1 MNRYVIINAPK
12 TPSVIDVKDAK
23 IFKTEY
29 AGHAIDMIRDI
40 CASDPSAEIHVY
52 GGDGSV
58 FESIN
63 AVMTAGCANESV
75 MYIHPFGTGNDFVRN
90 FSQDQYGKPHT
101 IDLIRFNE
109 KYAANEINV
118 GFDCDVVCMT
128 QKVKKMKIFK
138 GGAAYMVSILLSL
151 LKPMGKQISLL
162 VTDENGNTEEI
173 NSNLLL
179 CLVANGGYYGGGFN
193 CAPRAELDDGLLEF
207 LTVKKI
213 SRIKFLMFFL
223 GFKKGKHIQ
232 SDGTLHHKY
241 AKFLT
246 YKRVKSV
253 EFHNIGDICADGEI
267 FSFDNLSLTVQEKA
281 IRVCVMPQAK

>member
-63 AVMTAGCANESV
+63 AVMTAGCANETV

-90 FSQDQYGKPHT
+90 FFQDQYGQPQT
-101 IDLIRFNE
+101 IDLVRFNE

-138 GGAAYMVSILLSL
+138 GSAAYMVSILLSL

-162 VTDENGNTEEI
+162 VTD
-173 NSNLLL
+173 
-179 CLVANGGYYGGGFN
+179 
-193 CAPRAELDDGLLEF
+193 
-207 LTVKKI
+207 
-213 SRIKFLMFFL
+213 
-223 GFKKGKHIQ
+223 
-232 SDGTLHHKY
+232 
-241 AKFLT
+241 
-246 YKRVKSV
+246 
-253 EFHNIGDICADGEI
+253 
-267 FSFDNLSLTVQEKA
+267 
-281 IRVCVMPQAK
+281 

>member
-12 TPSVIDVKDAK
+12 TPSVIDVQDAK

-29 AGHAIDMIRDI
+29 AGHAIEMIREI
-40 CASDPSAEIHVY
+40 CASDPWAEIHVY

-58 FESIN
+58 FESVN
-63 AVMTAGCANESV
+63 AVMSAGCSEKTV
-75 MYIHPFGTGNDFVRN
+75 VYVHPFGTGNDFVRN
-90 FSQDQYGKPHT
+90 FSEAQYNQPYV
-101 IDLIRFNE
+101 IDLIQFNE

-128 QKVKKMKIFK
+128 QKVKKLKIFK
-138 GGAAYMVSILLSL
+138 GSAAYMVSILLSL
-151 LKPMGKQISLL
+151 LKPMGKRISLT
-162 VTDENGNTEEI
+162 VTDENGKKEEI
-173 NSNLLL
+173 DSKLLL

-193 CAPRAELDDGLLEF
+193 CAPRAKLDDGLFEF

-213 SRIKFLMFFL
+213 SRIKFLKFFL

-232 SDGTLHHKY
+232 SDGTIHHKY

-253 EFHNIGDICADGEI
+253 EFHNIRNICADGEI
-267 FSFDNLSLTVQEKA
+267 FSFDELTISVQEKA
-281 IRVCVMPQAK
+281 IRICVMPQAK

>member
-63 AVMTAGCANESV
+63 AVMTAGCANETV

-90 FSQDQYGKPHT
+90 FFQDQYGQPQT

-138 GGAAYMVSILLSL
+138 GSAAYMVSILLSL

-193 CAPRAELDDGLLEF
+193 CAPRAKLDDGLLEF

-213 SRIKFLMFFL
+213 SRIKFLTFFL

-253 EFHNIGDICADGEI
+253 EFRNIGNVCADGEI
-267 FSFDNLSLTVQEKA
+267 FSFDNLSITVQEKA
-281 IRVCVMPQAK
+281 MRVCVMPRAK

>member
-29 AGHAIDMIRDI
+29 SGHAIDMIRDI

-63 AVMTAGCANESV
+63 AVMTAGCANETV

-90 FSQDQYGKPHT
+90 FSQDQYGQPQT

-128 QKVKKMKIFK
+128 QKIKKMKIFK
-138 GGAAYMVSILLSL
+138 GSAAYMVSILLSL

-162 VTDENGNTEEI
+162 VTDENGNNEEI
-173 NSNLLL
+173 NSKLLL

-193 CAPRAELDDGLLEF
+193 CAPRAKLDDGLLEF

-213 SRIKFLMFFL
+213 SRIKFLTFFL

-241 AKFLT
+241 ANFLT

-253 EFHNIGDICADGEI
+253 EFCNIGNVCADGEI
-267 FSFDNLSLTVQEKA
+267 FLFDNLSITVQEKA
-281 IRVCVMPQAK
+281 IRVCVMPRAK

>member
-63 AVMTAGCANESV
+63 AVMTAGCANETV

-90 FSQDQYGKPHT
+90 FFQDQYGQPQT

-138 GGAAYMVSILLSL
+138 GSAAYMVSILLSL
-151 LKPMGKQISLL
+151 LKPMGKQISML
-162 VTDENGNTEEI
+162 VTDENGNIEEI

-193 CAPRAELDDGLLEF
+193 CAPRAKLDDGLLEF

-213 SRIKFLMFFL
+213 SRIKFLTFFL

-253 EFHNIGDICADGEI
+253 EFRNIGNVCADGEI
-267 FSFDNLSLTVQEKA
+267 FSFDNLSITVQEKA
-281 IRVCVMPQAK
+281 MRVCVMPRAK

>member
-29 AGHAIDMIRDI
+29 SGHAIDMIRDI

-63 AVMTAGCANESV
+63 AVMTAGCANETV

-90 FSQDQYGKPHT
+90 FSQDQYGQPQT

-128 QKVKKMKIFK
+128 QKIKKMKIFK
-138 GGAAYMVSILLSL
+138 GSAAYMVSILLSL

-162 VTDENGNTEEI
+162 VTDENGNNEEI
-173 NSNLLL
+173 NSKLLL

-193 CAPRAELDDGLLEF
+193 CAPRAKLDDGLLEF

-213 SRIKFLMFFL
+213 SRIKFLTFFL

-241 AKFLT
+241 ANFLT

-253 EFHNIGDICADGEI
+253 EFCNIGNVCADGEI
-267 FSFDNLSLTVQEKA
+267 FSFDNLSITVQEKA
-281 IRVCVMPQAK
+281 MRVCVMPRAK

>member
-29 AGHAIDMIRDI
+29 AGHAIDMIREI

-63 AVMTAGCANESV
+63 AVMTAGCATETV

-90 FSQDQYGKPHT
+90 FSEDQYNQPRT

-128 QKVKKMKIFK
+128 QKVKKTKIFK
-138 GGAAYMVSILLSL
+138 GSAAYMVSVFLSL
-151 LKPMGKQISLL
+151 LKPMGKNAALFK
-162 VTDENGNTEEI
+162 
-173 NSNLLL
+173 NLLSAQGKRL
-179 CLVANGGYYGGGFN
+179 SYTHRLLRKLRERGKS
-193 CAPRAELDDGLLEF
+193 APSKLE
-207 LTVKKI
+207 
-213 SRIKFLMFFL
+213 RIKNGAGNF
-223 GFKKGKHIQ
+223 
-232 SDGTLHHKY
+232 
-241 AKFLT
+241 
-246 YKRVKSV
+246 R
-253 EFHNIGDICADGEI
+253 
-267 FSFDNLSLTVQEKA
+267 
-281 IRVCVMPQAK
+281 

>member
-12 TPSVIDVKDAK
+12 TPSVIDVQDARV
-23 IFKTEY
+23 FKTEY
-29 AGHAIDMIRDI
+29 AGHAVDMIREI

-63 AVMTAGCANESV
+63 AIMMAGCSKDTV

-90 FSQDQYGKPHT
+90 FSEDQHNQAHT

-109 KYAANEINV
+109 KYAANEINI
-118 GFDCDVVCMT
+118 GFDCDVVCLT
-128 QKVKKMKIFK
+128 QKVKKCKLFR
-138 GGAAYMVSILLSL
+138 GSAAYMVSVFLSL
-151 LKPMGKQISLL
+151 LKPMGRKISLT
-162 VTDENGNTEEI
+162 VTDENGQTEEI
-173 NSNLLL
+173 NSKLLL
-179 CLVANGGYYGGGFN
+179 CLVANGGYYGGGFH

-213 SRIKFLMFFL
+213 SRYRFLTFFL
-223 GFKKGKHIQ
+223 GYRKGKHIQ

-241 AKFLT
+241 ANFLD
-246 YKRVKSV
+246 YRRVKSV
-253 EFHNIGDICADGEI
+253 VFHNIGNICADGEI
-267 FSFDNLSLTVQEKA
+267 FSFDELALSVEEKA

>member
-12 TPSVIDVKDAK
+12 TPSVIDVQDAK

-29 AGHAIDMIRDI
+29 AGHAIEMIREI
-40 CASDPSAEIHVY
+40 CASDPWAEIHVY

-58 FESIN
+58 FESVN
-63 AVMTAGCANESV
+63 AVMSAGCSEKTV
-75 MYIHPFGTGNDFVRN
+75 VYVHPFGTGNDFVRN
-90 FSQDQYGKPHT
+90 FSEAQYNQPYV
-101 IDLIRFNE
+101 IDLIQFNE

-128 QKVKKMKIFK
+128 QKVKKLKIFK
-138 GGAAYMVSILLSL
+138 GSAAYMVSILLSL
-151 LKPMGKQISLL
+151 LKPMGKRISLT
-162 VTDENGNTEEI
+162 VTDENGKKEEI
-173 NSNLLL
+173 DSKLLL

-193 CAPRAELDDGLLEF
+193 CAPRAKLDDGLFEF

-213 SRIKFLMFFL
+213 SRIKFLKFFL

-232 SDGTLHHKY
+232 SDGTIHHKY

-253 EFHNIGDICADGEI
+253 EFHNIRNICADGEI
-267 FSFDNLSLTVQEKA
+267 FSFDKLTLSVQEKA
-281 IRVCVMPQAK
+281 IRICVMPQAK

>member
-12 TPSVIDVKDAK
+12 TPSVIDVQDAK

-29 AGHAIDMIRDI
+29 AGHAIEMIREI
-40 CASDPSAEIHVY
+40 CASDPWAEIHVY

-58 FESIN
+58 FESVN
-63 AVMTAGCANESV
+63 AVMSAGCSEKTV
-75 MYIHPFGTGNDFVRN
+75 VYVHPFGTGNDFVRN
-90 FSQDQYGKPHT
+90 FSEAQYNQPYV
-101 IDLIRFNE
+101 IDLIQFNE

-128 QKVKKMKIFK
+128 QKVKKLKIFK
-138 GGAAYMVSILLSL
+138 GSAAYMVSILLSL
-151 LKPMGKQISLL
+151 LKPMGKRISLT
-162 VTDENGNTEEI
+162 VTDENGKKEEI
-173 NSNLLL
+173 DSKLLL

-193 CAPRAELDDGLLEF
+193 CAPRAKLDDGLFEF

-213 SRIKFLMFFL
+213 SRIKFLKFFL

-232 SDGTLHHKY
+232 SDGTIHHKY

-253 EFHNIGDICADGEI
+253 EFHNIRNICADGEI
-267 FSFDNLSLTVQEKA
+267 FSFDELTLSVQEKA
-281 IRVCVMPQAK
+281 IRICVMPQAK